1 MDFYF
6 SDGNILKDSF
16 LLKHVRRNKE
26 GFVNLKL
33 ITSFKKMKTL
43 TRDYRVVA
51 FSLRRHSKTL
61 VVNEEGNKA
70 KRRDPLPDYDETKT
84 SRTVVAVNL
93 PDADKSNMESIS
105 NLFKHC
111 GDITMLQILKPG
123 ASISPDIKKHLSKH
137 PEIANVVCAVIE
149 FEKHEYAGK
158 AIAMSKKNEDD
169 WHTGLKVVMLSAGK
183 AKPAGDDSESDSEF
197 KQKKRNKK
205 KALRSAVVDR
215 DREGLS
221 SGSEGDFLMPRP
233 RSRNSSFGSD
243 NSFGRGG
250 YQRALLSPTHA
261 EKTWVSPNGNSISNQ
276 RRRSMPL
283 PQSPL
288 AEAPKSSPKASPKPS
303 PKSSPRAS
311 PEMRRRANSGGMPA
325 TPEPG
330 SSPWVQR
337 RMQANREMS
346 PLAKGTN
353 GRKIEA
359 ILRTPRGPEPGK
371 GFYGGK
377 GRGKPMLAGC

>member
-1 MDFYF
+1 
-6 SDGNILKDSF
+6 
-16 LLKHVRRNKE
+16 
-26 GFVNLKL
+26 
-33 ITSFKKMKTL
+33 MKTL
-43 TRDYRVVA
+43 TRDYRVVG

-61 VVNEEGNKA
+61 IVNEDGNKA
-70 KRRDPLPDYDETKT
+70 KRRSPLPAYDETKT

-93 PDADKSNMESIS
+93 PNADKSNMESIS

-111 GDITMLQILKPG
+111 GEISMLQIIKAGGSVP
-123 ASISPDIKKHLSKH
+123 PDIKKHLSKH
-137 PEIANVVCAVIE
+137 PEIANAACAVVE
-149 FEKHEYAGK
+149 FEKHEQAEK
-158 AIAMSKKNEDD
+158 ALAMTEESI
-169 WHTGLKVVMLSAGK
+169 TGLKVTMLATSTK
-183 AKPAGDDSESDSEF
+183 ARPVGDDSESDSEF
-197 KQKKRNKK
+197 GKHKKRNKK
-205 KALRSAVVDR
+205 KTLRSAVVNK
-215 DREGLS
+215 DREGHS

-243 NSFGRGG
+243 TSGRGG

-261 EKTWVSPNGNSISNQ
+261 EQTWVSPNGTGISKQ

-288 AEAPKSSPKASPKPS
+288 ADAPKNSPKASPKPS

-311 PEMRRRANSGGMPA
+311 PEMRRRANSGGMNA
-325 TPEPG
+325 SPEQG

-337 RMQANREMS
+337 RIQASREMS
-346 PLAKGTN
+346 PLAKGVN

-359 ILRTPRGPEPGK
+359 VWRTPRGPEPGK

-377 GRGKPMLAGC
+377 GRGKALLIEC